1 MMEEKNMGNGFVD
14 LHAHIL
20 PGVDDGSKDMP
31 ETLRMLKLAYDEGIR
46 TIIATPHYVA
56 GAKLVSPEQLS
67 RVCEQVQAEA
77 EKMDQNMKILLG
89 NEIYYSESVL
99 EALQTGAALT
109 LAGSRYVL
117 IEFSPK
123 ETFKNIFRGLG
134 ELVRAGYLP
143 ILAHIE
149 RYQCLYKNED
159 AVQELTNLGC
169 YLQMNAGS
177 LCGGILDTESA
188 YCRKLVLQGWI
199 HFLGSDC
206 HDAKVR
212 IPSMLRAMER
222 LKKKCDE
229 EVLQRIFY
237 EHPFKVLENTYI

>member
-1 MMEEKNMGNGFVD
+1 MVNGFVD
-14 LHAHIL
+14 LHSHIL
-20 PGVDDGSKDMP
+20 PGVDDGSKDMQ
-31 ETLRMLKLAYDEGIR
+31 ETLRMLKIAYDEGIR

-56 GAKLVSPEQLS
+56 GANNAPSEQLI
-67 RVCEQVQAEA
+67 RVCAQVQTEA
-77 EKMDQNMKILLG
+77 EKIDQKMRILLG

-99 EALQTGAALT
+99 EAIQAGTALT

-143 ILAHIE
+143 ILAHME
-149 RYQCLYKNED
+149 RYQCLHKKED
-159 AVQELTNLGC
+159 SALELINLGC
-169 YLQMNAGS
+169 YLQMNSGS
-177 LCGGILDTESA
+177 LIGGILDTEA
-188 YCRKLVLQGWI
+188 TYCRKLVQRELI

-206 HDAKVR
+206 HDDKVR
-212 IPSMLRAMER
+212 IPSMLKAMER

-229 EVLQRIFY
+229 EVLERIFY

>member
-1 MMEEKNMGNGFVD
+1 MVNGFVD
-14 LHAHIL
+14 LHSHIL
-20 PGVDDGSKDMP
+20 PGVDDGSQDMQ

-46 TIIATPHYVA
+46 TIIATPHYEA
-56 GAKLVSPEQLS
+56 GAKHVTPEQLS
-67 RVCEQVQAEA
+67 RIRDQVQAEA
-77 EKMDQNMKILLG
+77 EKIDQNMKILLG
-89 NEIYYSESVL
+89 NEIYYSESVP
-99 EALQTGAALT
+99 EAIRSGMALT

-123 ETFKNIFRGLG
+123 ETFKNIYRGLG

-143 ILAHIE
+143 ILAHME
-149 RYQCLYKNED
+149 RYRCLYKEED
-159 AVQELTNLGC
+159 KVLELINLGC
-169 YLQMNAGS
+169 YLQMNVSS

-188 YCRKLVLQGWI
+188 YCRKLVKQGLI

-206 HDAKVR
+206 HDDKVR

-229 EVLQRIFY
+229 EVLERLFY